1 MWITNSFLHC
11 VLLFTIIHS
20 TAAFHLPRCNHT
32 LNCKLYGHR
41 DVSGPKHRSMELK
54 MNTDVDDMRRLEE
67 RMGMINQKADSI
79 VCKTKVDLREIPAKV
94 WTFTIINSILI
105 AAILGFIAFT
115 SSITTPQVFLVPF
128 FIPLVFIF
136 WERSNNPTILQKLES
151 SEFESNMNE
160 YTDLAQCAEKLN
172 VRVRNLSTELKNDL
186 LRLNTKLWILLIA
199 CYVLYASCLA
209 MYYWEYKASPVTL
222 LLTLRLLFAH
232 GKLSFPKRGSSHAA
246 VYLSFLE
253 LSNSID
259 DHDENESM
267 QCKIGKNV
275 DMINDGVL
283 KLEKAVQDDV
293 GQLENKL
300 MWLKN
305 VCSLTVGVVILVVVP
320 YSCIVLLDIPHK
332 VR

>member
-1 MWITNSFLHC
+1 
-11 VLLFTIIHS
+11 
-20 TAAFHLPRCNHT
+20 
-32 LNCKLYGHR
+32 
-41 DVSGPKHRSMELK
+41 MELK
-54 MNTDVDDMRRLEE
+54 MNSDIDELRRLEE
-67 RMGMINQKADSI
+67 RMETINKNADNLVRKTKAD
-79 VCKTKVDLREIPAKV
+79 LHEIPAKV